1 MGIAGKVGITNL
13 VDFHLTGQIPRR
25 LHHQMIIEHLDLDFG
40 SANGIIPMGYRIYDQ
55 FCTHKFRIFKF
66 GGKDSARSQI
76 SAFLDLRLDVG
87 YRLANLLQNATF
99 KSHILD
105 NVHLGTEFFFCT
117 FVTDKPD
124 SGSREKRLG
133 FLAKQQNCSNA
144 ELQFALF
151 LFCKVLVLQQILSW
165 GFRISD

>member
-1 MGIAGKVGITNL
+1 MGITNL

-25 LHHQMIIEHLDLDFG
+25 FNYQVVIEHLYLNFG
-40 SANGIIPMGYRIYDQ
+40 TTNRIIPVGYRIYDQ

-87 YRLANLLQNATF
+87 DRLANLLKNATF

-124 SGSREKRLG
+124 SGPREKRLG
-133 FLAKQQNCSNA
+133 FLAEQQNSCNA
-144 ELQFALF
+144 ELQFPLF
-151 LFCKVLVLQQILSW
+151 LFCKILVLQQILSW